1 MMPRRVVSLRGF
13 CMSAR
18 RAGRGVP
25 ARAHHVPPARG
36 VQEASVCVPSPGRP
50 VSDMRTARLTGF
62 RTFFKP
68 DRPAAALGQG
78 TELKGNALVYM
89 PVTEI
94 SPQMYD
100 KLTDLI
106 FII

>member
-1 MMPRRVVSLRGF
+1 
-13 CMSAR
+13 
-18 RAGRGVP
+18 
-25 ARAHHVPPARG
+25 
-36 VQEASVCVPSPGRP
+36 
-50 VSDMRTARLTGF
+50 MRTARLTGF